1 MMNIGMRV
9 SLRWAKKIFGSTYL
23 RIQPNDLWKNS
34 SNSFFDRLRDEQKF
48 DGLDE
53 LKAQLNKDKLSA
65 LAILAK

>member
-1 MMNIGMRV
+1 MRPTFDGQKK
-9 SLRWAKKIFGSTYL
+9 SLEVHIFEFNQMIYGKTVQI
-23 RIQPNDLWKNS
+23 R
-34 SNSFFDRLRDEQKF
+34 FFDRLRDEQKF